1 MCSRLLSVCRIEVTG
16 CYFSHISIFL
26 SALLAKTQEAPGD
39 QALGEPRAQE
49 GHQAQDPDD
58 SDGTSA
64 DPVLGATS
72 PANMQL

>member
-1 MCSRLLSVCRIEVTG
+1 MCRTEVTG
-16 CYFSHISIFL
+16 CHFSRISIFL
-26 SALLAKTQEAPGD
+26 SALQAKTQEAPGD

-49 GHQAQDPDD
+49 SHQAQDPDD

-64 DPVLGATS
+64 DPVLVTTS

>member
-1 MCSRLLSVCRIEVTG
+1 MCRTEVTG
-16 CYFSHISIFL
+16 CHFSHISIFL
-26 SALLAKTQEAPGD
+26 SALQAKTQEVPGD
-39 QALGEPRAQE
+39 QPLGKPRAQE
-49 GHQAQDPDD
+49 VHQAQDPND